1 MNAWILIGVRVL
13 WHIKPG
19 ERLVSGVLDMG
30 AMVQD
35 ILRKG
40 IVSRR
45 EDDNIMFSDRNICLN
60 GKSWKTTW

>member
-13 WHIKPG
+13 LHIKPG
-19 ERLVSGVLDMG
+19 ERLVSGVLDME

-45 EDDNIMFSDRNICLN
+45 EDDNIMFFR
-60 GKSWKTTW
+60 